1 MKIKLIILIAL
12 IAIFPLSL
20 FSQLSIQFTSLNNY
34 LFNTK
39 EALNLTVINSG
50 VKSVQVQFSGRIVKS
65 DIGNVTFFKTEPLIL
80 NVGANIITPTSI
92 SLNEINYLDNDI
104 REIEQKTGTYPSG
117 NYTVCIWSACTS
129 PDCDGSGQS
138 AGSIEQP
145 VCTNISIENPTPLIL
160 SYPSNDSEI
169 EETRP
174 TYTWIP
180 PAPVAASSSLNYT
193 MTLVEILDGQSK
205 SDALAL
211 NRPLIEL
218 SSISN
223 PMLMHPADLPDLEPG
238 KSYAWQVQAY
248 IGQTFFAKSEQ
259 WKFKVKKKEDKK
271 VVGKLVVILKPDD
284 KDIHSAED
292 TLRMVFNEPKKS
304 GKINLVI
311 KSQNGLTVEMTDVST
326 KFGENLIWIDLLDP
340 KYKIN
345 ETYQVIFIEGNK
357 ILYQLKFVVR
367 R

>member
-1 MKIKLIILIAL
+1 
-12 IAIFPLSL
+12 
-20 FSQLSIQFTSLNNY
+20 
-34 LFNTK
+34 
-39 EALNLTVINSG
+39 
-50 VKSVQVQFSGRIVKS
+50 
-65 DIGNVTFFKTEPLIL
+65 
-80 NVGANIITPTSI
+80 
-92 SLNEINYLDNDI
+92 
-104 REIEQKTGTYPSG
+104 
-117 NYTVCIWSACTS
+117 
-129 PDCDGSGQS
+129 
-138 AGSIEQP
+138 
-145 VCTNISIENPTPLIL
+145 
-160 SYPSNDSEI
+160 
-169 EETRP
+169 
-174 TYTWIP
+174 
-180 PAPVAASSSLNYT
+180 
-193 MTLVEILDGQSK
+193 
-205 SDALAL
+205 
-211 NRPLIEL
+211 
-218 SSISN
+218 
-223 PMLMHPADLPDLEPG
+223 MLMHPADLPDLEPG